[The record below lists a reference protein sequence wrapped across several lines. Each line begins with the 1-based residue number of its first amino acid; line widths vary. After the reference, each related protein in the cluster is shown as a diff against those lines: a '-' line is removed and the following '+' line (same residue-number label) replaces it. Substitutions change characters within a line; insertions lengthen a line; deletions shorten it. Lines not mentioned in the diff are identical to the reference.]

1 MTNDMLKHK
10 ICGRVK
16 GTVGSRYLLALLIDL
31 CDEKGGFI
39 MSARCLHNLTGL
51 SAGTVRKN
59 MRRLERMG
67 YIKIIS
73 RTTCDSGCA
82 SNQYVLDL
90 ENQSNR
96 EDRYAI

>member
-16 GTVGSRYLLALLIDL
+16 GTVSSRYLLALLIDL

-39 MSARCLHNLTGL
+39 MSARLLNRLTGL
-51 SAGTVRKN
+51 SKSTVYKN

-67 YIKIIS
+67 YVKIVP
-73 RTTCDSGCA
+73 RTTCDGGRA

-90 ENQSNR
+90 EKLRS
-96 EDRYAI
+96 

>member
-16 GTVGSRYLLALLIDL
+16 GTVSSRYLLALLIDL

-39 MSARCLHNLTGL
+39 MSAKRLHSLTGL

-59 MRRLERMG
+59 MRRLEQSG
-67 YIKIIS
+67 YIRIIS
-73 RTTCDSGCA
+73 RTTCDGGCA
-82 SNQYVLDL
+82 SNKYVLDL
-90 ENQSNR
+90 EKLRS
-96 EDRYAI
+96 

>member
-16 GTVGSRYLLALLIDL
+16 GTVSSRYLLAMLIDL
-31 CDEKGGFI
+31 CDDKGGFI
-39 MSARCLHNLTGL
+39 MSAKRLHRLTGL

-59 MRRLERMG
+59 MRRLEQKG
-67 YIKIIS
+67 YVKIVP
-73 RTTCDSGCA
+73 RTTCDGGRA

-90 ENQSNR
+90 EKLRS
-96 EDRYAI
+96 